1 MSGKHGAQSHE
12 HRKDRPETGKNLRIN
27 DDRPRENYGGY
38 GQPKL
43 EEPEH
48 YYISKT
54 PGMTPKMA
62 RPQSG

>member
-1 MSGKHGAQSHE
+1 MSAKQGAQNHE
-12 HRKDRPETGKNLRIN
+12 RRGARPETGKNMKIT
-27 DDRPRENYGGY
+27 DDRPRDNYGGY
-38 GQPKL
+38 GQPKQ

-62 RPQSG
+62 RPHSG